1 VTACANAKPDTGSEV
16 MVKKIIVETI
26 EHWHERGYSVRETVE
41 QLKVPEAEVRAI
53 ISEYEKRKRA

>member
-1 VTACANAKPDTGSEV
+1 